1 MFRRKEKKNLQ
12 TLLFYR
18 FLSVTGAL
26 LLIISVIVYMIQ
38 YSELYKNMANDILRT
53 SVSIGDT
60 VDLQISQMDTVCL
73 NVINS
78 TSVKETFKRWSQDED
93 ITPYE
98 RVIYQNTLS
107 DALVSIRG
115 VDTSIRQ
122 INIYPLEGAG
132 YGIGNYYGRFTA
144 ETETLPWYQSAKE
157 KDGYRYVTTGTN
169 RLLSGYSGTG
179 SDRLC
184 VSLYRM
190 YFDNYRNPLG
200 FVEVQKYYDELL
212 AGAISPLTAAD
223 MDITVYDSD
232 GVQIYPY
239 LEEDTSGGFD
249 YYSALSD
256 IGAESGNTRLYNNVE
271 NQREYIAFSRLDYSS
286 FTVVGSIRNIDFFLP
301 ILKSLM
307 WIPLL
312 AISLFAVCYFV
323 SRFLSRR
330 IAYPLTEMH
339 QFLARKDSGS
349 EFQLIHLDDSDVL
362 EIDSLRDSLNTFIE
376 AKKAATE
383 SLLVMKEQEIQAQML
398 ALQAQMNP
406 HFLYNSLNT
415 ISAMAEE
422 GMTEEVS
429 GMCQDITSILRYIS
443 SDKESE
449 STVEE
454 ELEHCD
460 LYLQCMKKRFKDSFT
475 YEFDI
480 ADDLLD
486 MKIPKLCIQLLI
498 ENSVKFTSKT
508 APPWHIRIEGYIDAG
523 QWLISVKDNGP
534 GFAPEVDRHL
544 RAQMDKILKY
554 SKLPSL
560 ELDGMGILNIF
571 IRFYLLFGKAF
582 LFQFG
587 NLPDKGGAFVIVGGR
602 FHEED

>member
-169 RLLSGYSGTG
+169 RLLSSYSGTG

-312 AISLFAVCYFV
+312 AISLFAVC
-323 SRFLSRR
+323 
-330 IAYPLTEMH
+330 
-339 QFLARKDSGS
+339 
-349 EFQLIHLDDSDVL
+349 
-362 EIDSLRDSLNTFIE
+362 
-376 AKKAATE
+376 
-383 SLLVMKEQEIQAQML
+383 
-398 ALQAQMNP
+398 
-406 HFLYNSLNT
+406 
-415 ISAMAEE
+415 
-422 GMTEEVS
+422 
-429 GMCQDITSILRYIS
+429 
-443 SDKESE
+443 
-449 STVEE
+449 
-454 ELEHCD
+454 
-460 LYLQCMKKRFKDSFT
+460 
-475 YEFDI
+475 
-480 ADDLLD
+480 
-486 MKIPKLCIQLLI
+486 
-498 ENSVKFTSKT
+498 
-508 APPWHIRIEGYIDAG
+508 
-523 QWLISVKDNGP
+523 
-534 GFAPEVDRHL
+534 
-544 RAQMDKILKY
+544 
-554 SKLPSL
+554 
-560 ELDGMGILNIF
+560 
-571 IRFYLLFGKAF
+571 
-582 LFQFG
+582 
-587 NLPDKGGAFVIVGGR
+587 
-602 FHEED
+602 